1 MIRLNT
7 VYLTLALPCLALPCL
22 ANILKFK
29 LTNLKNK
36 YYIKSFPY
44 DILIL
49 YLIMYLSLKLLNIKI
64 FIRLVKYNFHYLNL
78 IINQNK
84 IFLNQRLNIKIKGVQ

>member
-29 LTNLKNK
+29 LINLKNK

-49 YLIMYLSLKLLNIKI
+49 YLIMYLSLKLKEFNNGFKNY
-64 FIRLVKYNFHYLNL
+64 R
-78 IINQNK
+78 
-84 IFLNQRLNIKIKGVQ
+84 